1 MRVIPLG
8 TSSGKP
14 TLKRNV
20 SALAVAREGEWLLF
34 DCGEGTQTQIARAG
48 LNPSRLSAIF
58 ITHLHGDHFNGLSGL
73 LSTMGL
79 DRRERGLALV
89 GPQGMREY
97 LDTLARLKILFVNYP
112 LEIKEFSS
120 VGELTT
126 VYDAADYSVCARALD
141 HRIFAL
147 GYRVQ
152 ERERP
157 GRFNLERAHSLGIP
171 EGPLFGRLQSGN
183 DVRLADGRVIHPSD
197 VLGPR
202 RRGKAVAYCT
212 DTRPFA
218 GSIELARGAD
228 LLIHE
233 ATYTRELT
241 EEARE
246 YGHSTAEQAG
256 RMARDSG
263 ARQLLITHFSTRYP
277 DATAL
282 LEEARA
288 VFPNTIM
295 AQDLVEV
302 EV

>member
-34 DCGEGTQTQIARAG
+34 DCGEGTQMQLPRAG

-79 DRRERGLALV
+79 DRRTRELTLV
-89 GPQGMREY
+89 GPQGMTEY

-112 LEIKEFSS
+112 L
-120 VGELTT
+120 T
-126 VYDAADYSVCARALD
+126 VREYGSISGPTLVYENPDYTVSARALD
-141 HRIFAL
+141 HRVFAM
-147 GYRVQ
+147 GYRIQ

-157 GRFNLERAHSLGIP
+157 GRFNLERARALAVP
-171 EGPLFGRLQSGN
+171 EGPLFGRLQSGKN
-183 DVRLADGRVIHPSD
+183 VQLDDGRVIYPND
-197 VLGPR
+197 VLGPPR
-202 RRGKAVAYCT
+202 PGKSIAYCT

-218 GSIELARGAD
+218 GSQELARDVD

-233 ATYTRELT
+233 ATYLEELA
-241 EEARE
+241 EEAHE
-246 YGHSTAEQAG
+246 YGHSTAMQAA
-256 RMARDSG
+256 RIARDSA

-277 DATAL
+277 DAAPL
-282 LEEARA
+282 LEEART

-295 AQDLVEV
+295 AYDLLEV

>member
-79 DRRERGLALV
+79 DRRARELTLV

-97 LDTLARLKILFVNYP
+97 LDTLERLKILFVNYP
-112 LEIKEFSS
+112 LKIKELNSTS
-120 VGELTT
+120 ELIT
-126 VYDAADYSVCARALD
+126 VYDASDYSVSSHPLD
-141 HRIFAL
+141 HRIFAI
-147 GYRVQ
+147 GYRIQ

-157 GRFNLERAHSLGIP
+157 GRFNLERAYSLGVP

-183 DVRLADGRVIHPSD
+183 IVRLDDGRVVQPSD
-197 VLGPR
+197 VLGPPR
-202 RRGKAVAYCT
+202 QGKAVAYCT

-218 GSIELARGAD
+218 GSVVLARDAD

-233 ATYTRELT
+233 ATYTQELT
-241 EEARE
+241 EEAHE

-256 RMARDSG
+256 RVARDSG

-277 DATAL
+277 DATPL
-282 LEEARA
+282 LEEARS

>member
-1 MRVIPLG
+1 MRIIPLG

-48 LNPSRLSAIF
+48 LNPGRLAAIF
-58 ITHLHGDHFNGLSGL
+58 ITHLHGDHFNGLPGL

-79 DRRERGLALV
+79 DRRTRQLTLV

-112 LEIKEFSS
+112 FEVKEYGSMR
-120 VGELTT
+120 ELTT
-126 VYDAADYSVCARALD
+126 VYDAADYTVIAYPLD
-141 HRIFAL
+141 HRIFDI
-147 GYRVQ
+147 GYRLQ
-152 ERERP
+152 ERPRP
-157 GRFNLERAHSLGIP
+157 GRFDLERATALGIP
-171 EGPLFGRLQSGN
+171 EGPLFGRLQSGK
-183 DVRLADGRVIHPSD
+183 DVQLDDGRVIHPSD
-197 VLGPR
+197 VLGSPR
-202 RRGKAVAYCT
+202 SGKAIAYCT

-218 GSIELARGAD
+218 GSVELARDAD
-228 LLIHE
+228 LLVHE
-233 ATYTRELT
+233 ATYTKELT

-246 YGHSTAEQAG
+246 YGHSTAAQAG
-256 RMARDSG
+256 CVARDSG
-263 ARQLLITHFSTRYP
+263 ARQLLITHFSTRYT
-277 DATAL
+277 DATPL

-288 VFPNTIM
+288 VFSNTIM